1 MFRIRGMHNALTLK
15 KAKAKR
21 GPNGSAGVVLFA

>member
-1 MFRIRGMHNALTLK
+1 MFKLRNMHNALTLK

-21 GPNGSAGVVLFA
+21 GPIGSAGVVLFA